1 MDRISKKIRGT
12 IRKFSMLRPADR
24 VVVAVSGGA
33 DSVCLLHCLA
43 ELAPG
48 LGLEL
53 LAAHFNHQL
62 RGAESDEDQRF
73 VEDLCA
79 RLGVELRTGSAPM
92 GEIAKKRKG
101 SLEEICRQGRH
112 EFLLSVMRERGFTK
126 IALGHSLDDQAET
139 VLMNVIRGAGIDG
152 LKGIDP
158 VRDCCI
164 RPLLEVTREEI
175 VEYLGGRQI
184 PFRSD
189 SSNLDNSF
197 RRNSVRNSLLPG
209 IREKYNPSVTAALG
223 RLAGIARIE
232 NSFLDRA
239 ARKALDRFR
248 QGIKLDEFQ
257 RYDPAIRGRIIKTA
271 LEDLSP
277 VKGGISHEH
286 IAAAAEVIAGSNPSA
301 EICLP
306 YGIFVRREYG
316 NAVIG
321 RAEGKERRSGERP
334 EYNYAID
341 VPGVLIVKE
350 TGMEFRFALLERLPP
365 PEDMRSEWKA
375 FMDFSSVA
383 PPLVIR
389 SMRPGDRIQPFG
401 MKGRRKLQDVLTDRK
416 IPRARR
422 REVPV
427 LADSESVLW
436 VPGVVRSER
445 MRTGGGAGRI
455 LGVERI

>member
-1 MDRISKKIRGT
+1 MKKFSRKIRQT
-12 IRKFSMLRPADR
+12 VERFSMLQPADR

-33 DSVCLLHCLA
+33 DSVCLLHCLV
-43 ELAPG
+43 ELAPEYN
-48 LGLEL
+48 LEL

-62 RGAESDEDQRF
+62 RGGESDEDQRF

-79 RLGVELRTGSAPM
+79 RLGVELKTGTAPVR
-92 GEIAKKRKG
+92 EIAKNRKG
-101 SLEEICRQGRH
+101 SLEEICRERRH
-112 EFLLSVMRERGFTK
+112 GFLLSLMRERGYTK
-126 IALGHSLDDQAET
+126 IALGHNLDDQAET

-158 VRDCCI
+158 ARDCYI
-164 RPLLEVTREEI
+164 RPLLEVARDEI
-175 VEYLGGRQI
+175 AEFLAGRQI

-197 RRNSVRNSLLPG
+197 RRNSVRNSLIPE
-209 IREKYNPSVTAALG
+209 IRKKYNPSISAALG
-223 RLAGIARIE
+223 RLAGIAREE

-239 ARKALDRFR
+239 ARKALDRFQ
-248 QGIKLDEFQ
+248 QGIKLDEFL
-257 RYDPAIRGRIIKTA
+257 RYDPALRSRIIKTA
-271 LEDLSP
+271 LEGLSP

-286 IAAAAEVIAGSNPSA
+286 IAAAAGAIEGANPSA

-316 NAVIG
+316 YAVIG
-321 RAEGKERRSGERP
+321 RADGKGRKSKDHP
-334 EYNYAID
+334 EYNYTID
-341 VPGVLIVKE
+341 VPRTLFVREID
-350 TGMEFRFALLERLPP
+350 MEFRFALLERLPP
-365 PEDMRSEWKA
+365 PEDMRNEWKA

-389 SMRPGDRIQPFG
+389 NLRPGDRIQPFG
-401 MKGRRKLQDVLTDRK
+401 MKGSKKLQDVLTDRK

-422 REVPV
+422 REIPV

-436 VPGVVRSER
+436 VPGIVRSER
-445 MRTGGGAGRI
+445 MRTDGGAGRI
-455 LGVERI
+455 LSVERI